1 MSWVEWQGE
10 TLPKTRDIAR
20 LRLTVEAADVGGP
33 RQSWR
38 FELGHLV
45 PNQNRASDDWR
56 HVQTLNVSIAEMG
69 IQVRDWRELAG
80 LTIRTTPQWLAQV
93 ETCGPY
99 AQLVDPLME
108 ISHTKTAAGI
118 REWELYER
126 WTSIEYEL
134 RFGQW
139 DDGCL
144 ACELD
149 AWAVPSEE
157 YHRTVPETPE
167 ELGRFAVG
175 PPNLRV
181 ITRAAFDGGRI
192 EMERCGDDPTPMALQ
207 RLREQVGEVEVVNT
221 QVHWPPRYANGP
233 ANPPVKEPGWR
244 GKVSFSTGW

>member
-56 HVQTLNVSIAEMG
+56 HVQTLNVSIPEMG

-80 LTIRTTPQWLAQV
+80 LTIRSTPQWLAGV
-93 ETCGPY
+93 EESGPY
-99 AQLVDPLME
+99 GHLVDPSLGVSHCKMTPGKKEFE
-108 ISHTKTAAGI
+108 IN
-118 REWELYER
+118 EDWM
-126 WTSIEYEL
+126 SIEYEL

-157 YHRTVPETPE
+157 YHRTEPETPE
-167 ELGRFAVG
+167 ELASFAVG

-192 EMERCGDDPTPMALQ
+192 EMERCGDDPTPLALQ
-207 RLREQVGEVEVVNT
+207 RLREQVGEVELWDT
-221 QVHWPPRYANGP
+221 EVHWPASYANGFDQ
-233 ANPPVKEPGWR
+233 PPVKEPGWR
-244 GKVSFSTGW
+244 GKVSFSTWW